1 MAVGTDRQYI
11 NNIDNSLNEL
21 YNPYNSFIRSEYT
34 SDFFRNYE
42 GFGGGGSAVSITND
56 VIVEPISLPIPITS
70 TPKVILKVTG
80 LDDSAI
86 NYGGKF
92 YYDNT
97 NIEISALTTLD
108 SVVLKPEYGEFEEY
122 YMISYEDVV
131 ESIIVKD
138 IQPVSD
144 VVTISGGG
152 SGGGGGYVFDDRN
165 FGSVGFGR
173 EQIAIRDTNQR
184 ENIQ

>member
-1 MAVGTDRQYI
+1 MALGTDRQYI
-11 NNIDNSLNEL
+11 NNIDNNLNQL
-21 YNPYNSFIRSEYT
+21 YNPYEGFIRSEYGA
-34 SDFFRNYE
+34 DFFRNYE
-42 GFGGGGSAVSITND
+42 GFGGGGSSVSISND
-56 VIVEPISLPIPITS
+56 VIVEPISVPIPITS
-70 TPKVILKVTG
+70 VPKVILKVIG

-131 ESIIVKD
+131 ESIVVKD

-144 VVTISGGG
+144 VITIR
-152 SGGGGGYVFDDRN
+152 SGGGGGGGGSIIREYDTLDRQN
-165 FGSVGFGR
+165 LGDGGAGR
-173 EQIAIRDTNQR
+173 EQRMQF
-184 ENIQ
+184 E

>member
-56 VIVEPISLPIPITS
+56 VIVEPISVPIPITS
-70 TPKVILKVTG
+70 TPKVTLKVIG

-131 ESIIVKD
+131 ESIVVKD

-144 VVTISGGG
+144 VVTIR
-152 SGGGGGYVFDDRN
+152 SGGGGGGSIIREYDTLDRQN
-165 FGSVGFGR
+165 LGDGGMGR
-173 EQIAIRDTNQR
+173 ERIEFQ
-184 ENIQ
+184 

>member
-11 NNIDNSLNEL
+11 NNIDNNLNEL
-21 YNPYNSFIRSEYT
+21 YNPYNSFIRSEY
-34 SDFFRNYE
+34 SADFFRNYE
-42 GFGGGGSAVSITND
+42 GFGGIGGGGVSISND
-56 VIVEPISLPIPITS
+56 VVVTPISVPIPITS
-70 TPKVILKVTG
+70 VPKVILKVIG

-108 SVVLKPEYGEFEEY
+108 SVVLKPEYGESEEY

-131 ESIIVKD
+131 EAVVVKD
-138 IQPVSD
+138 VQPVSD
-144 VVTISGGG
+144 VITIR
-152 SGGGGGYVFDDRN
+152 SGGGGGGGSIIREYDTLDRQN
-165 FGSVGFGR
+165 LGDGGMGR
-173 EQIAIRDTNQR
+173 ERMEFQ
-184 ENIQ
+184 